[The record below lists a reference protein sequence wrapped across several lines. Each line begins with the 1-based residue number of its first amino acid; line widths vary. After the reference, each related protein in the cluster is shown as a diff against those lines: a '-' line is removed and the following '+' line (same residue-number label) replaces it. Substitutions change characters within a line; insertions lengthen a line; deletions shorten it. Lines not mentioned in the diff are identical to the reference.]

1 MTLAEARQ
9 TKAYWLWLIAVLF
22 GAMLISGIITYAP
35 SYWQGNGMDQ
45 LQTSNYIS
53 LFSLLGAT
61 IMLFSGM
68 IADRFGVG
76 FYLLYTL
83 GSYIIGATLLVLFP
97 LPETGT
103 MMMILVFLAL
113 SYPSSS
119 NYPAT
124 ITTFGFGTK
133 EYTKIN
139 ASFQTMVYLSKATLP
154 VVILNLGKLGFGLRQ
169 MYMLQ
174 IGLAVIALTLF
185 LSGLALL
192 RKSEAK

>member
-103 MMMILVFLAL
+103 MMILVFLAL